1 VTDHSIYSAGIVY
14 LELIGDSWLLRLF
27 VFIFVAG
34 LQWCLRAAVWLNF
47 KRSIE
52 AFFSG
57 ALMDRTLAAFSVA
70 LWYLTISCYII
81 GLAGAVWQNG
91 LQSTL
96 LLEMQ
101 VAVDWLS
108 PASSTAGDA

>member
-1 VTDHSIYSAGIVY
+1 MTDHSIYSAGIVY
-14 LELIGDSWLLRLF
+14 LELIGGSWLLRLF

-70 LWYLTISCYII
+70 LWYLTISCYTI

-96 LLEMQ
+96 LLKMQ
-101 VAVDWLS
+101 VAS
-108 PASSTAGDA
+108 